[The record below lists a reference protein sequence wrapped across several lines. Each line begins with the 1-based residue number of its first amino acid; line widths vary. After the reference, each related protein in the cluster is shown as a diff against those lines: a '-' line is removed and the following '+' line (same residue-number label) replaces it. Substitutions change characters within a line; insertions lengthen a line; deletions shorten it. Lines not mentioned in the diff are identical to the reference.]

1 MKTEHA
7 INLNDDPK
15 FAEAST
21 LLEKLKSELKAV
33 EELVDKN
40 YLALSEPAVRRS
52 KIEEQAHAMLAGQS
66 DAALKDSAEA
76 SRIRAEL
83 ETAQL
88 KRPALHRAIEIQRQ
102 TVENIRAELH
112 KKICR
117 ELAPKHAELVREI
130 VKRLVDLDAALT
142 AEADLRDEIFQATG
156 LNGLTTMLVGNL
168 GLLRNKYSVA
178 AGYLIECVKRGYLKK
193 SEVPEHLHD
202 LVPVYES
209 AKPRQQ
215 PRAADSDGWLH
226 AAA

>member
-21 LLEKLKSELKAV
+21 LLEKLKAELKAV
-33 EELVDKN
+33 EDLVDKN

-52 KIEEQAHAMLAGQS
+52 RLEEQAHAMLAGQS

-83 ETAQL
+83 ESAQL

-130 VKRLVDLDAALT
+130 VKRLTDLDAALT
-142 AEADLRDEIFQATG
+142 AEADLRDEIFQGTG
-156 LNGLTTMLVGNL
+156 LHGLTPMMVGNL
-168 GLLRNKYSVA
+168 GLLRDEYSLTSI
-178 AGYLIECVKRGYLKK
+178 YLVECVKNGFLKK
-193 SEVPEHLHD
+193 SELPEHLRGR
-202 LVPVYES
+202 VPIPAPAPTVQ
-209 AKPRQQ
+209 KRQ
-215 PRAADSDGWLH
+215 ADPDGWLH
-226 AAA
+226 ATA

>member
-7 INLNDDPK
+7 VNLNDDPR
-15 FAEAST
+15 FLEAST

-33 EELVDKN
+33 EDLVDKN

-83 ETAQL
+83 ESAQL

-102 TVENIRAELH
+102 TVENIRGELH
-112 KKICR
+112 TKICR
-117 ELAPKHAELVREI
+117 ELAPKHAELVRTI
-130 VKRLVDLDAALT
+130 VKRLIDLDAALT
-142 AEADLRDEIFQATG
+142 AEADLRDEIFDGTG
-156 LNGLTTMLVGNL
+156 LHGLTPMPVGNL
-168 GLLRNKYSVA
+168 GLLRYEYSTSA
-178 AGYLIECVKRGYLKK
+178 NYLIECATRGFLKK
-193 SEVPEHLHD
+193 SELPEHLRGR
-202 LVPVYES
+202 VPVYES
-209 AKPRQQ
+209 AKPHQQ

>member
-21 LLEKLKSELKAV
+21 LLEKLKAELKAV
-33 EELVDKN
+33 EDLVDKN

-83 ETAQL
+83 ESAQL

-130 VKRLVDLDAALT
+130 VKRLTDLDAALT
-142 AEADLRDEIFQATG
+142 AEADLRDEIFQGTG
-156 LNGLTTMLVGNL
+156 LHGLTPMMVGNL
-168 GLLRNKYSVA
+168 GLLRDEYSLTSI
-178 AGYLIECVKRGYLKK
+178 YLVECVKNGFLKK
-193 SEVPEHLHD
+193 SELPEHLRGR
-202 LVPVYES
+202 VPIPAPAPTVQ
-209 AKPRQQ
+209 KRQ
-215 PRAADSDGWLH
+215 ADPDGWLH
-226 AAA
+226 ATA

>member
-1 MKTEHA
+1 MKTA

-21 LLEKLKSELKAV
+21 LLEKLKAELKAV

-83 ETAQL
+83 EAAQL

-102 TVENIRAELH
+102 TVEDIRAELH

-117 ELAPKHAELVREI
+117 ELAPKHAELVRTI
-130 VKRLVDLDAALT
+130 VKRLIDLDAALT
-142 AEADLRDEIFQATG
+142 AEADLRDEIFQGTG
-156 LNGLTTMLVGNL
+156 LHGLTSMYVGNL
-168 GLLRNKYSVA
+168 GLLRNEYSVTSH
-178 AGYLIECVKRGYLKK
+178 YLIECVKRGYLKK
-193 SEVPEHLHD
+193 SELPEHLRD
-202 LVPVYES
+202 FVPS
-209 AKPRQQ
+209 QQ
-215 PRAADSDGWLH
+215 PAPAIQKRQADPDGWLN

>member
-21 LLEKLKSELKAV
+21 LLEKLKAELKAV
-33 EELVDKN
+33 EDLVDKN
-40 YLALSEPAVRRS
+40 YLALSEPAMRRS

-66 DAALKDSAEA
+66 DAALKDIAEA

-83 ETAQL
+83 ESAQL

-112 KKICR
+112 NKICR

-130 VKRLVDLDAALT
+130 VKRLIDLDAALT
-142 AEADLRDEIFQATG
+142 AEADLRDEIFQGTG
-156 LNGLTTMLVGNL
+156 LHGLTPMPVGNL
-168 GLLRNKYSVA
+168 GLLRYEYSVTA
-178 AGYLIECVKRGYLKK
+178 SYLIECATRGFLKK
-193 SEVPEHLHD
+193 SELPEHLRGR
-202 LVPVYES
+202 VPSQEP
-209 AKPRQQ
+209 AKAIPNQRV
-215 PRAADSDGWLH
+215 DSDGWLH
-226 AAA
+226 ATA